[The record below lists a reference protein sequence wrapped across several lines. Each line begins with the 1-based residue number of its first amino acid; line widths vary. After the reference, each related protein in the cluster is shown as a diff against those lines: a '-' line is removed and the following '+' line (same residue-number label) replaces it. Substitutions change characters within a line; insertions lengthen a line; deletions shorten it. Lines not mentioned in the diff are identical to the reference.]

1 MPSSRGARVAAA
13 WGAAVVLASAV
24 LAVLGYRTRDPDS
37 LLYAAIAA
45 QLSTQPPS
53 TWIAPSWPPGWY
65 GQGRFREHPV
75 GVFVLPALLARAGY
89 PAQQAAYAVNACY
102 QVLALLLLPLLAAS
116 FVQAPDARRLAWLL
130 QLLPVAFVYRVRANQ
145 EPALLLLLLL
155 ALYATERSRE
165 SPRFGLLT
173 AAALGGVM
181 LVKGLTVLP
190 ALLACAAWLAVRGL
204 VERKRTG
211 PAWWGLLGALV
222 LLFVTAW
229 AYEAAYLRATGESF
243 LDYYAGR
250 ATRADPNPAS
260 AVSDTLYNVVWYAGR
275 VLWMAA
281 RQRRRVLR
289 ARRRAVHG
297 AGRVRL
303 RRRVQPRRA
312 ARGALHLP
320 GLLPGR
326 RLRRATRDAALAP
339 PGEDA
344 RAARRAVRAGAG
356 LGRGVRATPARRLAP
371 VAAPQVL
378 EGRRLKPGPARA
390 HWNTRPRRR

>member
-1 MPSSRGARVAAA
+1 
-13 WGAAVVLASAV
+13 VLASAV

-281 RQRRRVLR
+281 PWSLFALAATSALR
-289 ARRRAVHG
+289 GRGDASSARAGALFTALVVFVYVGAFSLGERRAERYIFPVYYLVG
-297 AGRVRL
+297 ACGALLAMRRSPRL
-303 RRRVQPRRA
+303 EKTLARLDGPYVPVLVWA
-312 ARGALHLP
+312 AAFALHLL
-320 GLLPGR
+320 GGWLQLP
-326 RLRRATRDAALAP
+326 
-339 PGEDA
+339 
-344 RAARRAVRAGAG
+344 
-356 LGRGVRATPARRLAP
+356 
-371 VAAPQVL
+371 
-378 EGRRLKPGPARA
+378 RLKFWKADV
-390 HWNTRPRRR
+390 